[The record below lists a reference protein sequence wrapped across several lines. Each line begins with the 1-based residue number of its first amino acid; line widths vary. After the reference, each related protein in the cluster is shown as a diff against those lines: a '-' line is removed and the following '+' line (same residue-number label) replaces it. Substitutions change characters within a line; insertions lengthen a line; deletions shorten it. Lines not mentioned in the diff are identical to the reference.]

1 MMDELLFLHIFR
13 QPLESSK
20 VTAILGGMHT
30 LRRQD
35 RCYRIIGIR
44 IKKYTFRQSLVNT
57 GIPAWKINLW
67 YVFVQV

>member
-1 MMDELLFLHIFR
+1 MYKMMNELLFLHIRR

-20 VTAILGGMHT
+20 VILGDIQT

-35 RCYRIIGIR
+35 RCYRIIGIS
-44 IKKYTFRQSLVNT
+44 IKEYTFQQSLVNT

-67 YVFVQV
+67 YVF

>member
-1 MMDELLFLHIFR
+1 MMNELLFLHIRR

-20 VTAILGGMHT
+20 VTIILGDVQT

-35 RCYRIIGIR
+35 QCYRIIGIR

-57 GIPAWKINLW
+57 GIPAWKINVW
-67 YVFVQV
+67 YVF

>member
-1 MMDELLFLHIFR
+1 MMNELLFLHIRR

-20 VTAILGGMHT
+20 VTAILGDIHN

-44 IKKYTFRQSLVNT
+44 IKKYTFRPSLVNT
-57 GIPAWKINLW
+57 GIPAWKINVW
-67 YVFVQV
+67 YVF